1 MAALAARMH
10 GMKEAM
16 NYMLP
21 GEITNSQNYSFLQQA
36 LSSYVSGNG
45 MPVAVALRSWS
56 EEIERELQRRGTI
69 KS

>member
-16 NYMLP
+16 SYMLP
-21 GEITNSQNYSFLQQA
+21 EEIINSQNFHFLRQA

-45 MPVAVALRSWS
+45 MPIAIYLRTWS
-56 EEIERELQRRGTI
+56 EEIKKELQRRGTI
-69 KS
+69 GS